1 MRIRES
7 GRGKLSHQGPL
18 LKILVKRRKNIR
30 EEKYFEKKKF
40 VMNGIY
46 GIRVV
51 ECLFGNGNSSTVPP
65 TGGQAALVP
74 RGLGW
79 NVYRVRSV
87 VTLPVRSP
95 RGCLGSTTSPWDWD
109 SMSRQRVSPLPLATQ
124 TCQQRH
130 HHDLLPLR
138 SALGGAR
145 RGDGLSL
152 GPTCKRQHAPAG
164 EPFVREPKR
173 GQRGEVRLLTAEGRL
188 QPDFGAGDKVPRVR
202 PAVVDEGVRARIE
215 TQHLDLD
222 ALLRR
227 GRRRGAGQGRE
238 RDGDGAPGEDCS
250 VEFGQHG
257 ARGSGEDGEK
267 FAAGLFSAVTNFY

>member
-1 MRIRES
+1 MES
-7 GRGKLSHQGPL
+7 ESLSVCLG
-18 LKILVKRRKNIR
+18 
-30 EEKYFEKKKF
+30 
-40 VMNGIY
+40 MGIA
-46 GIRVV
+46 
-51 ECLFGNGNSSTVPP
+51 PP
-65 TGGQAALVP
+65 
-74 RGLGW
+74 
-79 NVYRVRSV
+79 
-87 VTLPVRSP
+87 SP
-95 RGCLGSTTSPWDWD
+95 RGGRLPLFRGTRLERLSSAVRGYTSSAKPPGCLESTTSPWDWD

-145 RGDGLSL
+145 RGDGLSFGL
-152 GPTCKRQHAPAG
+152 TSKRQHAPAG

-202 PAVVDEGVRARIE
+202 PAVVDEGVRARIG
-215 TQHLDLD
+215 TQHFDLD

-227 GRRRGAGQGRE
+227 RRRRRAGHGRE
-238 RDGDGAPGEDCS
+238 RDGDRAPGEDCS

-267 FAAGLFSAVTNFY
+267 FAAGLFSAVTSFY